1 MIGAVIMFV
10 LSMTSNIGQD
20 FQNVILPTTIY
31 VMIGYFIAQ
40 LIDNFASQPI
50 IFSKTTK
57 SHPLEIFLTIIIGG
71 LLFGVVGMIT
81 AVPIY
86 TALKVILKEFLS
98 DNKIVKSITK
108 NI

>member
-1 MIGAVIMFV
+1 MIW
-10 LSMTSNIGQD
+10 
-20 FQNVILPTTIY
+20 
-31 VMIGYFIAQ
+31 YFLAQ
-40 LIDNFASQPI
+40 LLDNFVSQPL

-57 SHPLEIFLTIIIGG
+57 SHPLEIFLAIIIGG
-71 LLFGVVGMIT
+71 LLFGVTGMIT

-98 DNKIVKSITK
+98 ENKIVKSLTK